1 MKNKTSVNLTIDI
14 GNTRIKLGI
23 FKKKKLI
30 KKITWNDWSIRQIKE
45 LCKKWE
51 IQNIALSTVS
61 DLDQQFERY
70 FSKHF
75 NYLKL
80 SHQTKLPIKNKYR
93 TPKTLGKDRLAAIIG
108 AYSLFP
114 KSAVLVIDAGTCITY
129 DILTKEGAYLG
140 GNIVPGIDMRLKAMH
155 HFTAKLPLVKKGAIK
170 KLVGNTTK
178 SALRTGGQ
186 LAAVFEMKGLIEAYS
201 AQFGSIKIILTGGD
215 ANFFEKNLKTK
226 IFVNQNLILIGLNK
240 ILAYNVQ

>member
-1 MKNKTSVNLTIDI
+1 MNLTIDI
-14 GNTRIKLGI
+14 GNTKIKLGV
-23 FKKKKLI
+23 FKKNKLI
-30 KKITWNDWSIRQIKE
+30 KKITWNNWSIRQIKE

-51 IQNIALSTVS
+51 IQNIALSTVT
-61 DLDQQFERY
+61 DLDQKIESY

-75 NYLKL
+75 YFIKL
-80 SHQTKLPIKNKYR
+80 DHKTKLPIKNKYR
-93 TPKTLGKDRLAAIIG
+93 TPKTLGKDRLAAIMG

-129 DILTKEGAYLG
+129 DILTKKGEYLG

-155 HFTAKLPLVKKGAIK
+155 HFTAKLPLVTKGDVK

-186 LAAVFEMKGLIEAYS
+186 LAAIFEMKGFIEAYS
-201 AQFGSIKIILTGGD
+201 TKFPAIKLILTGGN
-215 ANFFEKNLKTK
+215 ANFFAKHLKTK